1 MGTEDPKL
9 LLEEYHNVKTAMK
22 DDLGEASSA
31 EQARHASQ
39 YREMLSKRDA
49 YIGRRI
55 GHSLQPGRTGLL
67 FLGMMHNVESF
78 LPEDMVVRR
87 LVPPIPGPGDKAASR
102 ITEDSKHRRVP

>member
-9 LLEEYHNVKTAMK
+9 LLQEYHNVKTALK
-22 DDLGEASSA
+22 DDLGEACSA
-31 EQARHASQ
+31 EQARQASQ

-87 LVPPIPGPGDKAASR
+87 LVPPISGPGDKAASR